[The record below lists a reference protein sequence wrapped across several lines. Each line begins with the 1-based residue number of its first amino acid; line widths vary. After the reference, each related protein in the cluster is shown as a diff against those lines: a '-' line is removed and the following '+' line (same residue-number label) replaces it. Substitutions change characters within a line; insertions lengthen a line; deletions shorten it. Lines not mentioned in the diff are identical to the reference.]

1 MRHTSSSLAIGI
13 DLGATKIAAVLI
25 NSNGEILADRQ
36 SLTQPAQGAGA
47 VADRISELV
56 FELRK
61 IVPEPPTGIG
71 IGSPGRI
78 DPQQGIVYEAVNLGW
93 EAVDLP
99 ELLSQRLTEPLSLWI
114 EKDTNANAV
123 GEMYFGA
130 AQGVAD
136 FVYLGIGSGLGAGLV
151 ANSQL
156 IRGAHGI
163 AADLGHYSLD
173 PEGLPCAC
181 GLRGCAETLL
191 SGPGLVRCVRRR
203 LSAGNVPS
211 RLVDSTELTPQQ
223 ILSAARVGDRL
234 AQAALLELGESLG
247 QVAAICAATLNP
259 AVLVIGGG
267 LGSAAYDFLL
277 PPARVEFA
285 RRVPSARCQAL
296 EWRSSQLKSSAIGA
310 ACLVWQAI
318 GA

>member
-1 MRHTSSSLAIGI
+1 MRYPNSSPAIGI

-25 NSNGEILADRQ
+25 HSTGEILAERQ
-36 SLTQPAQGAGA
+36 CPTQATQGAGA

-56 FELRK
+56 YQLLGETT
-61 IVPEPPTGIG
+61 IPPAGIG

-99 ELLSQRLTEPLSLWI
+99 ELLRQRLTEPLPLRI

-136 FVYLGIGSGLGAGLV
+136 FVYLGLGSGLGAGLV
-151 ANSQL
+151 ADGQL
-156 IRGAHGI
+156 IRGSQGI

-173 PEGLPCAC
+173 PNGLPCAC

-211 RLVDSTELTPQQ
+211 RLVDSAGLSPQE
-223 ILSAARVGDRL
+223 ILSAARAGDVL
-234 AQAALLELGESLG
+234 AQAALQELGEALG
-247 QVAAICAATLNP
+247 QVAAICAVTLNP
-259 AVLVIGGG
+259 AMLVIGGG
-267 LGSAAYDFLL
+267 LGSAAYDILL
-277 PPARVEFA
+277 PPAREEFA
-285 RRVPSARCQAL
+285 RRVPPARCQAL
-296 EWRSSQLKSSAIGA
+296 EWRPSQSKSSAIGA
-310 ACLVWQAI
+310 ACLVWQAT

>member
-1 MRHTSSSLAIGI
+1 MRHPNPSLAIGI

-25 NSNGEILADRQ
+25 HSSGEVLAERHC
-36 SLTQPAQGAGA
+36 LTQAIQGAGA
-47 VADRISELV
+47 VADRISELIHQLLG
-56 FELRK
+56 ETTT
-61 IVPEPPTGIG
+61 PPAGIG

-93 EAVDLP
+93 EAVNLP
-99 ELLSQRLTEPLSLWI
+99 ELLRQRWTEPLPLRI

-151 ANSQL
+151 ADGHL
-156 IRGAHGI
+156 IRGVQGI
-163 AADLGHYSLD
+163 AADLGHYSLN

-181 GLRGCAETLL
+181 GLRGCVETLL
-191 SGPGLVRCVRRR
+191 SGPGLVRYVRRQ
-203 LSAGNVPS
+203 LTVGNIPS
-211 RLVDSTELTPQQ
+211 RLVDSKGLNPEEIVL
-223 ILSAARVGDRL
+223 AARSGDRL
-234 AQAALLELGESLG
+234 AQAALQELGEVLG
-247 QVAAICAATLNP
+247 QVAAICVATLNP
-259 AVLVIGGG
+259 AMLVIGGG

-277 PPARVEFA
+277 PPARATLA

-296 EWRSSQLKSSAIGA
+296 EWQPSRLKSSAIGA
-310 ACLVWQAI
+310 ACLVWQATEV
-318 GA
+318 